1 MKNIVFVILIL
12 VSGLTANAQ
21 MAIGKHQVDGSGI
34 VDFSTGGV
42 SGIVLPW
49 VTTIPTG
56 TSLSPGMLIY
66 NAIEKKVMYYNGT
79 AWVDLSINAGTVNLT
94 EQNAIPEVAGGT
106 VVGALSSP
114 VKGILVLETTDK
126 ALILPKTSSPHLNIV
141 NPMAG
146 TICYDTTKKMMCV
159 YNGNEWSFWK

>member
-1 MKNIVFVILIL
+1 MKNTVFVILIL

-56 TSLSPGMLIY
+56 TALSPGLLIY
-66 NAIEKKVMYYNGT
+66 NALEKKVMYYNGT

-106 VVGALSSP
+106 VVGALSSL
-114 VKGILVLETTDK
+114 VKGVLVLETTDK
-126 ALILPKTSSPHLNIV
+126 ALILPKTRSPHLNIV
-141 NPMAG
+141 KPMAG
-146 TICYDTTKKMMCV
+146 TICYDTNKKMMCV

>member
-1 MKNIVFVILIL
+1 MKSIVFIILIL

-56 TSLSPGMLIY
+56 TALTPGMLIY
-66 NAIEKKVMYYNGT
+66 NAIEKKVMYHNGT

-106 VVGALSSP
+106 VVGALSSS
-114 VKGILVLETTDK
+114 VKGVLVLETTDK
-126 ALILPKTSSPHLNIV
+126 ALILPKTRSPHLNIV
-141 NPMAG
+141 KPMAG
-146 TICYDTTKKMMCV
+146 TICYDTNKKMMCV
-159 YNGNEWSFWK
+159 YNGSEWSFWK